1 MKRVLYRII
10 QNKQRLTCTMLSTCN
25 IYTYIIYSY
34 IVLSTSIYDD
44 AVYLYL
50 LALNQTLAESNVDY
64 REGHVIVSKTI
75 GQRFA
80 GRHLMRLNDTYACR
94 PQAFTAQQ
102 SLSFNLL
109 KWVDQNSKFTVSS
122 LGPYVMRRK
131 HQDWNCCCSCP
142 RKIKLVWNLISND
155 NANKAVICK
164 LSTYTLSIKNDPWL
178 YKNRSQM
185 QCEHSEG
192 TVNQRGHCYN
202 F

>member
-109 KWVDQNSKFTVSS
+109 K
-122 LGPYVMRRK
+122 
-131 HQDWNCCCSCP
+131 
-142 RKIKLVWNLISND
+142 
-155 NANKAVICK
+155 
-164 LSTYTLSIKNDPWL
+164 
-178 YKNRSQM
+178 
-185 QCEHSEG
+185 
-192 TVNQRGHCYN
+192 
-202 F
+202 